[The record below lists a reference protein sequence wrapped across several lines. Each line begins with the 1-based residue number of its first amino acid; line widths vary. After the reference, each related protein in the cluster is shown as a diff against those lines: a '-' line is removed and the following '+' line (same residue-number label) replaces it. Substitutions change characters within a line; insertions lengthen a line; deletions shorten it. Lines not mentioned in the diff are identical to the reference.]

1 MTLILYE
8 PFRMLEGANPSTP
21 TTTFWS
27 SIWHNNHASSRTEFL
42 NVLDDLTPSF
52 SAHKASR
59 IYVGSTA
66 LSRIYELMGMAVD
79 DKPLTSGLD
88 TIELVILSRADRV

>member
-1 MTLILYE
+1 M
-8 PFRMLEGANPSTP
+8 G
-21 TTTFWS
+21 
-27 SIWHNNHASSRTEFL
+27 
-42 NVLDDLTPSF
+42 
-52 SAHKASR
+52 
-59 IYVGSTA
+59 GSTA